1 MQIDDQELRQA
12 GCTVIPDLVD
22 SAALSV
28 FHDEINA
35 FATRILKRRGLVQ
48 KTNNPL
54 TDLLQNS
61 GEYRRQLFPLLKGL
75 VSYQRIQAQ
84 VFERVSGSDFCKR
97 MGFVRPTIT
106 HGFKADLPGE
116 SKYLLPLH
124 QDYGTPCHRAYRF
137 WIPLQDAAETS
148 GTMRYVA
155 GSHKAGFIEHDDSN
169 PELPQVSQ
177 DQVGEG
183 TFEVLELAAG
193 SAFVFHPLLLHASVP
208 ATQDHI
214 KFVLLMNVWDLDTL
228 VDPEDETDPINQ
240 RLLMFQKRDQVRGDR
255 VPVKIGAAK
264 SDG

>member
-1 MQIDDQELRQA
+1 MHIDDQELKQE

-22 SAALSV
+22 PAALLA
-28 FHDEINA
+28 FHDEINE
-35 FATRILKRRGLVQ
+35 FATRILARRGMEQ
-48 KTNNPL
+48 KTNNAL

-75 VSYQRIQAQ
+75 VSYQSIQAQ
-84 VFERVSGSDFCKR
+84 VFERVRGSDFCQR
-97 MGFVRPTIT
+97 MGYVSPTIT

-124 QDYGTPCHRAYRF
+124 QDYSTPCHRAYRF
-137 WIPLQDAAETS
+137 WIPLQYASEIS
-148 GTMRYVA
+148 GTMRYVP
-155 GSHKAGFIEHDDSN
+155 GSHHAGFIEHDDSN
-169 PELPQVSQ
+169 PELPQVPQ
-177 DQVGEG
+177 DQVADGA
-183 TFEVLELAAG
+183 FRVLELAAG

-228 VDPEDETDPINQ
+228 ADPEDETDPINQ

-255 VPVKIGAAK
+255 APVKIGAAK
-264 SDG
+264 SD